1 MASVKIEVDGAREI
15 AVDMRN
21 AEPILARRLK
31 PAVSKG
37 ALNVKNDL
45 AAACISKGRR
55 PSVETSMHNAID
67 YAFVIHLHPTAVNG
81 LMCANNVESDLRRL
95 FGDKALYIPYTDPG
109 YVLFKLVEES
119 IVAYRTAHGA
129 EPQVIWLQNH
139 GIFVAANTTTPSP
152 VRKPDISLSSALSV

>member
-45 AAACISKGRR
+45 AAEMRKSKSFGMVAKAIS
-55 PSVETSMHNAID
+55 
-67 YAFVIHLHPTAVNG
+67 Y
-81 LMCANNVESDLRRL
+81 DL
-95 FGDKALYIPYTDPG
+95 DDDG
-109 YVLFKLVEES
+109 Y
-119 IVAYRTAHGA
+119 GA
-129 EPQVIWLQNH
+129 EIGPEKGAPGSLANIAYFGATGYLYGKARHVNPGGGTVEDPVEALHREEQAFADALADI
-139 GIFVAANTTTPSP
+139 AA
-152 VRKPDISLSSALSV
+152 DML